1 MEKNGNAT
9 ELYVQRKVSDIV
21 QERDRLKADLDE
33 AQKLNKEMA
42 DNKEANKETLR
53 MLNKIDNDL
62 ALRNSAVK
70 QPTLAGQWPDR
81 YSCYNFIYSFS
92 MFSFSGEGWVAAALT
107 AAFPGPARV
116 EILQGQNNCETSLL
130 KLMAEG

>member
-62 ALRNSAVK
+62 ALRNSAAK
-70 QPTLAGQWPDR
+70 QPTTAGQIGIPAIIL
-81 YSCYNFIYSFS
+81 YVPFQCFPSQ
-92 MFSFSGEGWVAAALT
+92 GKVGWQQ
-107 AAFPGPARV
+107 P
-116 EILQGQNNCETSLL
+116 
-130 KLMAEG
+130 